1 MSDSTSQAANKIDTS
16 SEVVSSSEVEKA
28 MELSKQAWEFANA
41 GKLEEAIYLF
51 EQSLNIDTQSVYIV
65 NRYTTFLIRNNYHQ
79 EAKKIF
85 QDFLVKYPNTID
97 ILVKYANF
105 LLNLNEVDSAL
116 NLFVDILK
124 TDSKNILVLVNYTE
138 IAYKA
143 KKYNL
148 TCSLCENI
156 LSKDNKNWLIQNIYA
171 NSLAMQGYK
180 EKAYNVFSSSL
191 LLLAD
196 QQFEQPKRT
205 TLRGKYTK
213 LLTDY
218 IETLFLNQKKD
229 EITNV
234 FSICFSH
241 ELFANSLQSGYG
253 SMRMSFLSSFIK
265 EIRLRSTY
273 ESLAKIFLTFWIN
286 ENSTNSTILINYL
299 DYVFKANKPDRNKF
313 FEIYEIWAE
322 IEPNNV
328 DILNIY
334 TNSLTNNKEKK
345 GLELFEQCLKLDPS
359 NVRTLSSYAN
369 ELVRQGQYQHAAEL
383 FEQCLKLDPNN
394 VRTLNSYAN
403 LLARQGQFQ
412 RANELFENSLKLD
425 ENNIRTLNNYANVLV
440 QYGQFQEANILFE
453 QCLKLDSN
461 NFYVLSS
468 YVDALLQQGQYQR
481 SNKLLEQYLKLNPDN
496 VNKLCRKLNSY
507 AHALAQQGQYQRA
520 AELFEQ
526 CLRINANDV
535 RTFTLSIYANILV
548 KQGQFQRAAELFEKC
563 LKLDPN
569 NVRTLS
575 SYADA
580 LARQGQFQL
589 ANELFEKCIKLDP
602 NNVHTLSSYADAL
615 ARQGRYQSA
624 NELFEKCIKL
634 DPNNIR
640 TLNSYANLLA
650 RQGQFQR
657 AVDIQPYYSYA
668 RLQYAQQLEAEGD
681 LQEALT
687 QLLAIDLATQKTY
700 HANIIRLNLGRLYY
714 RLGQADLG
722 KQFFEE
728 AIANSDEQDKTILYA
743 ARSLL
748 ATNPNSQEAINL
760 LLKIQEDSPRYAQ
773 AMKAIALNADE
784 ETSYELFGADEEQ
797 IDDIEMLYRAMYHKI
812 GNEIAVLRSIS
823 YRLLRR
829 MEGEHPFVKEI
840 VNDFEKLQQGIAS
853 QRANEKAAIAQVSH
867 SNYKQLIE
875 IVSKTAHDISDEVNN
890 QLAVIESKTRRAMRK
905 LTDEDSQYQQFEK
918 LLVQLKI
925 TQKAINDLK
934 SINEGKT
941 IRRNRFL
948 VHRLFEKWEPENWTS
963 QPRIDGVRIR
973 LDIRNPDSEFNGDE
987 EKIKS
992 ILNELVE
999 NSLKHNQGNSNL
1011 SIRMYSSDLLNPS
1024 DISSP
1029 TIPGDR
1035 KFLYIEFTDNG
1046 QGVPNDKKDWIFQ
1059 PLKTTSPED
1068 KGSGLG
1074 LFIARKT
1081 IKKMGGQIREVGE
1094 SGKGVRF
1101 QIYLPYLSSNAL

>member
-1 MSDSTSQAANKIDTS
+1 MSDSTSQGVNKIDAS
-16 SEVVSSSEVEKA
+16 SEVVNSSEVEKA
-28 MELSKQAWEFANA
+28 MGLSKQAWEFANA

-65 NRYTTFLIRNNYHQ
+65 NRYTTFLIRNNYYQ

-85 QDFLVKYPNTID
+85 QDFLIKYPNTID

-105 LLNLNEVDSAL
+105 LLDLNEVDSAL
-116 NLFVDILK
+116 TLFVDILK
-124 TDSKNILVLVNYTE
+124 TDPKNILVLVNYAE

-143 KKYNL
+143 KKYDL
-148 TCSLCENI
+148 TCSLCEII
-156 LSKDNKNWLIQNIYA
+156 LSKDNKNWLIRNIYA
-171 NSLAMQGYK
+171 NSLAIQGCK
-180 EKAYNVFSSSL
+180 EKAYSVFSSSL

-196 QQFEQPKRT
+196 QQFEQPKKT
-205 TLRGKYTK
+205 TLRSKYTK

-218 IETLFLNQKKD
+218 IEALFLNENKD

-234 FSICFSH
+234 FSCCFSH
-241 ELFANSLQSGYG
+241 ELFSNSLKSGYG
-253 SMRMSFLSSFIK
+253 SMKMSFLSSFIK
-265 EIRLRSTY
+265 EIRLRNIY
-273 ESLAKIFLTFWIN
+273 KNLAKIFLNFWIN
-286 ENSTNSTILINYL
+286 ENPTNSTILINYL
-299 DYVFKANKPDRNKF
+299 DYVLQAKKPDRNKF
-313 FEIYEIWAE
+313 FEIYEIWLE
-322 IEPNNV
+322 IEPNNI
-328 DILNIY
+328 DILTVY
-334 TNSLTNNKEKK
+334 ANSLANDNKRERA
-345 GLELFEQCLKLDPS
+345 LELFEKIYRLDF
-359 NVRTLSSYAN
+359 NNIAITNEYINTL
-369 ELVRQGQYQHAAEL
+369 LVCNCEKKA
-383 FEQCLKLDPNN
+383 LDI
-394 VRTLNSYAN
+394 VEN
-403 LLARQGQFQ
+403 LLGIVSVTNKNIYKFADLFLEKNKC
-412 RANELFENSLKLD
+412 NEA
-425 ENNIRTLNNYANVLV
+425 I
-440 QYGQFQEANILFE
+440 ILFE
-453 QCLKLDSN
+453 KISNKNKTNIIQSLIDYINYLIKNN
-461 NFYVLSS
+461 NFESTIFLFEYLLNLEDKNTYILYRYASV
-468 YVDALLQQGQYQR
+468 LLQCEDYKKAYDIFDR
-481 SNKLLEQYLKLNPDN
+481 YLEIDKYNISILN
-496 VNKLCRKLNSY
+496 
-507 AHALAQQGQYQRA
+507 Q
-520 AELFEQ
+520 
-526 CLRINANDV
+526 
-535 RTFTLSIYANILV
+535 YANALV
-548 KQGQFQRAAELFEKC
+548 KQGSYAKALELFSFSLE
-563 LKLDPN
+563 LDDRD
-569 NVRTLS
+569 VRTLTCYANALFKVGEYEKS
-575 SYADA
+575 LHILEINIQLEPYNIITLTNYANTLIKLERFTEAFAVFEKAIQENPCDIHILRSYAKSLTDYGDVDKAFHFFEIA
-580 LARQGQFQL
+580 LSINNTDSRIINDYSSLLIQYEKWSIL
-589 ANELFEKCIKLDP
+589 AKINPHK
-602 NNVHTLSSYADAL
+602 
-615 ARQGRYQSA
+615 
-624 NELFEKCIKL
+624 
-634 DPNNIR
+634 
-640 TLNSYANLLA
+640 
-650 RQGQFQR
+650 
-657 AVDIQPYYSYA
+657 PYF
-668 RLQYAQQLEAEGD
+668 RLKYAQYLEREGD
-681 LQEALT
+681 YESALS
-687 QLLAIDLATQKTY
+687 QLLGIGLATQKTY

-714 RLGQADLG
+714 RLGQIDLG

-760 LLKIQEDSPRYAQ
+760 LRQIQEDSPLYAE

-829 MEGEHPFVKEI
+829 MEGEHPLVKEI

-853 QRANEKAAIAQVSH
+853 QRANEKAAIAGISH

-905 LTDEDSQYQQFEK
+905 LTTEDSQYQQFEK
-918 LLVQLKI
+918 LLLQLKI

-999 NSLKHNQGNSNL
+999 NSLKHNYGNSNL
-1011 SIRMYSSDLLNPS
+1011 SIRMYSSDLINPS

-1046 QGVPNDKKDWIFQ
+1046 QGIPNDKKEWIFQ

-1094 SGKGVRF
+1094 AGKGVRF
-1101 QIYLPYLSSNAL
+1101 QIYLPYLSSNALQ